1 LYNFI
6 LSRLVFTYYFELSFQ
21 KCPHQPMKSSVG
33 ALRNIDRDAEG
44 SSCDGPT
51 GDSQTSIVS
60 TVEQVTFQG
69 SLHVVFSITFCDG
82 QTRFSGFQVLKYF
95 LLYFLGEWKERTD
108 FGIYF
113 TR

>member
-1 LYNFI
+1 
-6 LSRLVFTYYFELSFQ
+6 
-21 KCPHQPMKSSVG
+21 MKSSVG